1 MQVLKKRS
9 SRKRRENPLVEITL
23 TDVNDIMWRI
33 ETNGRP
39 NSNSL
44 AQELANLPFWE
55 APDVFRDACEL
66 IESSSAQLP
75 PPSSLAPRSPAI
87 PSYAIRMRPKDPLS
101 TFRTWRYLFTE
112 PKSAL
117 RTPRKR
123 ASHRIPTLRQIA
135 RAASNSTIIEDIF
148 SDWCQWAM
156 SEKENERGRWLV
168 PAVDIQTAEVSQ
180 LRRLEAKYVRGRQN
194 VREKSDASGERRKT
208 PKINKRNKNKRA
220 GKYIFLI
227 AIKLTSLTLCN
238 ILNF

>member
-1 MQVLKKRS
+1 M
-9 SRKRRENPLVEITL
+9 VEITV

-39 NSNSL
+39 NSSSL

-75 PPSSLAPRSPAI
+75 PPSSLAPHSPAI

-123 ASHRIPTLRQIA
+123 KSYRIPSLRQIA
-135 RAASNSTIIEDIF
+135 SAANNSVIVEDIF
-148 SDWCQWAM
+148 SDWSQWAW
-156 SEKENERGRWLV
+156 SEKENERGRWLI
-168 PAVDIQTAEVSQ
+168 PAGDIQTAEVSQ
-180 LRRLEAKYVRGRQN
+180 LRRLEGKYVRGRQN
-194 VREKSDASGERRKT
+194 VREKNLSLSDTSGERRTNTKT
-208 PKINKRNKNKRA
+208 NKRNKTKRA
-220 GKYIFLI
+220 GNHTLI
-227 AIKLTSLTLCN
+227 IILSKLLYSFHMSMHPL
-238 ILNF
+238 